1 MSARRPS
8 PTRTVEVQA
17 PVIDHAT
24 DPVHG
29 PALAD
34 APEPLARDWLPAEG
48 EDRMLMT
55 LATVG
60 RDGFPSTRTVML
72 SDFDGDR
79 FHFHTDTR
87 SRKVADLRADPRVAL
102 TILWPAFTRQLVV
115 QGTALPVTPDEAAD
129 AYARRSAYLRQ
140 LAWVN
145 DTTMARRPLRAR
157 EERWARFAAEH
168 PEPEPPDTW
177 VGYAVRPHRYVFWVS
192 HPAAPSRRLEFVR
205 APGGWRRSVLPG

>member
-1 MSARRPS
+1 MST

-34 APEPLARDWLPAEG
+34 APEPLARAWVPGPGQE
-48 EDRMLMT
+48 RMLMT
-55 LATVG
+55 LATID
-60 RDGFPSTRTVML
+60 RDGFPATRTVML

-79 FHFHTDTR
+79 FHFHTDAR
-87 SRKVADLRADPRVAL
+87 SRKAADLLADPRVSL
-102 TILWPAFTRQLVV
+102 TLLWPAFTRQLVV
-115 QGTALPVTPDEAAD
+115 QGTALPVTAAEAAE
-129 AYARRSAYLRQ
+129 AYALRSPYLRQ

-145 DTTMARRPLRAR
+145 DATMARRPLATR
-157 EERWARFAAEH
+157 EERWADFEAQH
-168 PEPEPPDTW
+168 PDPDPPDTW

-205 APGGWRRSVLPG
+205 AQGGWRRSVLPG